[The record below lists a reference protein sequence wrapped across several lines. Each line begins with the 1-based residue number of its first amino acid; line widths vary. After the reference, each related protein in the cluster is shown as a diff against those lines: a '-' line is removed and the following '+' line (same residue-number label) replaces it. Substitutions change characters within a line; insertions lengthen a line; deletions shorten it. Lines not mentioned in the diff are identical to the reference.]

1 MLEVERLVSVA
12 DMTTKPSSAPHQK
25 HSLGGCTIDVPVEL
39 RDTCCCYFSRQWR
52 CRLTNYR

>member
-39 RDTCCCYFSRQWR
+39 RDTCCCYFSRQ
-52 CRLTNYR
+52 